1 MAEKARDWSEK
12 DLRKVIVEQRRHL
25 WRPETITRIAETAG
39 IRQGITMADAGC
51 GLGYL
56 GWTFREHFGETGTYL
71 GLDCSEKLLLDAVQM
86 ASDWADGCAARFI
99 RSSAE
104 SLPLKDRSVDAAIC
118 QTLLMHLADPESA
131 LAEMVR
137 ITRPGGAVICMEPD
151 NVSSSLCV
159 PHTSLPSFPLE
170 ERIFCFRVGMIWS
183 EGRKRLGKGDWGIG
197 TRLPLMMSEAGL
209 VGIDSRPNDLAV
221 FVQPPYE
228 TDAQKCRIE
237 QLRDN
242 LKEKDETEERRGWT
256 EFREC
261 FFAGGGSRYAYYK
274 FRHLMEARKDKVEME
289 MQQQVEEG
297 TYSHGQTPT
306 GFYCV
311 TGFVPE

>member
-1 MAEKARDWSEK
+1 MAEKPRDWSEK

-25 WRPETITRIAETAG
+25 WRQETISRIA
-39 IRQGITMADAGC
+39 GITGIHCGITLADVGC

-86 ASDWADGCAARFI
+86 ASDWADGCATRFI
-99 RSSAE
+99 RSSAH
-104 SLPLKDRSVDAAIC
+104 SLPLAGRSVDAAIC

-151 NVSSSLCV
+151 NISSSLSV
-159 PHTSLPSFPLE
+159 PYTSMPSFPLE
-170 ERIFCFRVGMIWS
+170 ERIFCFRVGIIWA

-197 TRLPLMMSEAGL
+197 TRLPLMMAEAGL
-209 VGIDSRPNDLAV
+209 VGIDARPNDLAV

-228 TDAQKCRIE
+228 TDAQKCRIG
-237 QLRDN
+237 QFIDN
-242 LKEKDETEERRGWT
+242 LKEKDEAGTRRGWR

-261 FFAGGGSRYAYYK
+261 FLAGGGSRYAYY
-274 FRHLMEARKDKVEME
+274 RYRRMMEARRDEVEQE
-289 MQQQVEEG
+289 MLKQIEEG
-297 TYSHGQTPT
+297 TYSRGQTPT